1 MYFKCIVLS
10 FYAQV
15 ILFLIQVGE
24 VLPSIDLHESTPGNS
39 VNILELFKGK
49 KGVLFAV
56 PGAFTPGC
64 SKVLIIF

>member
-1 MYFKCIVLS
+1 MCIICIYL
-10 FYAQV
+10 
-15 ILFLIQVGE
+15 IIIQVGE
-24 VLPSIDLHESTPGNS
+24 VLPSIDLHENTPGNS

-64 SKVLIIF
+64 SKVFMR